1 MIDGSDDAPAP
12 PPARRRK
19 IGRPLRP
26 PDMVADVTLTVRLTT
41 AERAGLERLVVRRQ
55 AELLDSGA
63 VVTAGSVVRALI
75 RRELDAE
82 EHRTGPAPA
91 VEAPAPAPVVAAPP
105 PVEAAPRKPRKA
117 PARAKPTTSGGPSPE
132 AVRRVLVRRFDAGEI
147 KLRPLA
153 EALGI
158 DSAQLTRF
166 KGGEGFPPARLPALA
181 AALGVKP

>member
-26 PDMVADVTLTVRLTT
+26 PETVADVTLTVRLTT

-82 EHRTGPAPA
+82 GQRSGPAPA

-105 PVEAAPRKPRKA
+105 PVEAAPPKPRKA
-117 PARAKPTTSGGPSPE
+117 PAKPTTSGGPSPE
-132 AVRRVLVRRFDAGEI
+132 AVRRVLVRRFDAGEV

-153 EALGI
+153 ASIGV